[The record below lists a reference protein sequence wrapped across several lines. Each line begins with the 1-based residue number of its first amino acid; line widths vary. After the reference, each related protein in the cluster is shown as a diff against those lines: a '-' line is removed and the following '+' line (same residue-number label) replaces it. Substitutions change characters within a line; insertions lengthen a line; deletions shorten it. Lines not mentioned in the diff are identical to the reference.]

1 MLFNS
6 IGLFADTAV
15 AVEKSAVQI
24 VPDTLLFSFIIFG
37 VLLAV
42 LYKFAWGPIVE
53 GLELREKKMADDIE
67 GARAANEKAQAQL
80 AEYEAKIAGAESEA
94 AALIAEAKTD
104 ALTAKD
110 KIMADA
116 SEEAQRT
123 KDRALA
129 DIEAAKNAA
138 VRDLAESSVDSAV
151 SLAGSIVGRSLDK
164 KDHKDLIEKSISQ
177 FNAG

>member
-1 MLFNS
+1 MFLNS
-6 IGLFADTAV
+6 LGLLADTG
-15 AVEKSAVQI
+15 VEKSAVQL

-67 GARAANEKAQAQL
+67 GARTANEKAQAQL
-80 AEYEAKIAGAESEA
+80 AEYEAKIASAESEA
-94 AALIAEAKTD
+94 AALIAEAKND
-104 ALTAKD
+104 ALAAKD

>member
-1 MLFNS
+1 MQLTSFG
-6 IGLFADTAV
+6 IVLADA
-15 AVEKSAVQI
+15 AVEKSAVQV

-37 VLLAV
+37 VLLAI
-42 LYKFAWGPIVE
+42 LYKFAWGPISE
-53 GLELREKKMADDIE
+53 GLELREKKMAEEIE
-67 GARAANEKAQAQL
+67 GAKAANAEAQSTL
-80 AEYEAKIAGAESEA
+80 ASYNEKIAGAESEA
-94 AALIAEAKTD
+94 AELIAEAKND
-104 ALTAKD
+104 AIVAKD

-116 SEEAQRT
+116 SDEAQRT

-164 KDHKDLIEKSISQ
+164 KDHKDLIEKSIGQ

>member
-1 MLFNS
+1 MHLTSFG
-6 IGLFADTAV
+6 IVLADA

-37 VLLAV
+37 VLLAL

-53 GLELREKKMADDIE
+53 GLELREKNMADDIE
-67 GARAANEKAQAQL
+67 GARLANEKAQSQL
-80 AEYEAKIAGAESEA
+80 EAYEAQIAGAQSEA
-94 AALIAEAKTD
+94 AALIAEAKND
-104 ALTAKD
+104 ALAAKD
-110 KIMADA
+110 KIMSEA
-116 SEEAQRT
+116 SDEAQRT

-151 SLAGSIVGRSLDK
+151 SLAGSIVGRSLNK
-164 KDHKDLIEKSISQ
+164 GDHKDLIEKSIGQ

>member
-1 MLFNS
+1 MFLSMN
-6 IGLFADTAV
+6 GLIASTAKPVFEV
-15 AVEKSAVQI
+15 A
-24 VPDTLLFSFIIFG
+24 PDTLLFSFIIFG

-53 GLELREKKMADDIE
+53 GLELREKKMIDDIE
-67 GARAANEKAQAQL
+67 GARAAKERATAQL

-94 AALIAEAKTD
+94 AALIAEAKND

-138 VRDLAESSVDSAV
+138 VSDLAESSVDSAV

-164 KDHKDLIEKSISQ
+164 KDHKDLIEKSIGQ

>member
-1 MLFNS
+1 MQLTSFG
-6 IGLFADTAV
+6 ILFASS
-15 AVEKSAVQI
+15 AVEKSAVQV

-42 LYKFAWGPIVE
+42 LYKFAWGPIAE
-53 GLELREKKMADDIE
+53 GLELREKKLADEIE
-67 GARAANEKAQAQL
+67 GAKAANAEAQTNL
-80 AEYEAKIAGAESEA
+80 ASYSEKIAGAEAEA
-94 AALIAEAKTD
+94 AALIAEAKND
-104 ALTAKD
+104 ALAAKD

-116 SEEAQRT
+116 SDEAQRT

-164 KDHKDLIEKSISQ
+164 KDHKDLIEKSIGQ

>member
-1 MLFNS
+1 MLLTSFE
-6 IGLFADTAV
+6 GLLASGGAKPPLQL
-15 AVEKSAVQI
+15 A
-24 VPDTLLFSFIIFG
+24 PDTLLFSFIIFG

-67 GARAANEKAQAQL
+67 GARSANEKAQAQL

-94 AALIAEAKTD
+94 AALIAEAKND
-104 ALTAKD
+104 AIIAKD

-116 SEEAQRT
+116 SDEAQRT

>member
-1 MLFNS
+1 MNENKS
-6 IGLFADTAV
+6 VSGANCNGGFAPPEA
-15 AVEKSAVQI
+15 SN
-24 VPDTLLFSFIIFG
+24 PS
-37 VLLAV
+37 
-42 LYKFAWGPIVE
+42 
-53 GLELREKKMADDIE
+53 
-67 GARAANEKAQAQL
+67 N
-80 AEYEAKIAGAESEA
+80 EAKIAGAESEA
-94 AALIAEAKTD
+94 AALIAEAKND
-104 ALTAKD
+104 ALAAKD

>member
-1 MLFNS
+1 
-6 IGLFADTAV
+6 
-15 AVEKSAVQI
+15 
-24 VPDTLLFSFIIFG
+24 
-37 VLLAV
+37 
-42 LYKFAWGPIVE
+42 
-53 GLELREKKMADDIE
+53 MAAYD
-67 GARAANEKAQAQL
+67 
-80 AEYEAKIAGAESEA
+80 AKIAGAESEA
-94 AALIAEAKTD
+94 AALIAEAKND
-104 ALTAKD
+104 ALAAKD

-116 SEEAQRT
+116 SQEAQRT

>member
-1 MLFNS
+1 MFLNS
-6 IGLFADTAV
+6 IGLLAQAN
-15 AVEKSAVQI
+15 VEKSAVQL

-53 GLELREKKMADDIE
+53 GLELREKKMIDDIE
-67 GARAANEKAQAQL
+67 EARAAKERAQTQL
-80 AEYEAKIAGAESEA
+80 AEYEAKLAGAESEA
-94 AALIAEAKTD
+94 AALIAEAKDD
-104 ALTAKD
+104 ALAAKD

>member
-1 MLFNS
+1 MLLTSFE
-6 IGLFADTAV
+6 GLLASGGAKPPLQL
-15 AVEKSAVQI
+15 A
-24 VPDTLLFSFIIFG
+24 PDTLLFSFIIFG

-67 GARAANEKAQAQL
+67 GARTANEKAQAQL
-80 AEYEAKIAGAESEA
+80 AAYDAKIAGAESEA
-94 AALIAEAKTD
+94 AALIAEAKND
-104 ALTAKD
+104 ALAAKD

>member
-1 MLFNS
+1 MFLS
-6 IGLFADTAV
+6 MIGIV
-15 AVEKSAVQI
+15 ASGAKPVFQVA
-24 VPDTLLFSFIIFG
+24 PDTLLFTFIIFG

-53 GLELREKKMADDIE
+53 GLELREKRMADDIE

-80 AEYEAKIAGAESEA
+80 AAYEAKIAGAESEA

-164 KDHKDLIEKSISQ
+164 KDHKDLIEKSIGQ

>member
-1 MLFNS
+1 MFLNS
-6 IGLFADTAV
+6 FGLLADAS
-15 AVEKSAVQI
+15 VEKSAVQL

-67 GARAANEKAQAQL
+67 GARTANEKAQAQL

-94 AALIAEAKTD
+94 AALIAEAKND
-104 ALTAKD
+104 ALAAKD

-116 SEEAQRT
+116 SQEAQRT
-123 KDRALA
+123 VFCALA

>member
-1 MLFNS
+1 MHLTSFG
-6 IGLFADTAV
+6 IVLADA

-37 VLLAV
+37 VLLAI

-67 GARAANEKAQAQL
+67 GARLANEKAQSQL
-80 AEYEAKIAGAESEA
+80 QAYEAKIAGAESEA
-94 AALIAEAKTD
+94 AALIAEAKND
-104 ALTAKD
+104 ALAAKD
-110 KIMADA
+110 KIMTEA
-116 SEEAQRT
+116 SDEAQRT

-138 VRDLAESSVDSAV
+138 VRDLAETSVDSAV

-164 KDHKDLIEKSISQ
+164 SDHKDLIEKSIGQ

>member
-1 MLFNS
+1 MLLTSFV
-6 IGLFADTAV
+6 GLLGSGDAKPPLQLA
-15 AVEKSAVQI
+15 
-24 VPDTLLFSFIIFG
+24 PDTLLFSFIIFG

-164 KDHKDLIEKSISQ
+164 KDHNDLIEKSISQ

>member
-1 MLFNS
+1 MLLTSFE
-6 IGLFADTAV
+6 GLLASGGAKPPLQL
-15 AVEKSAVQI
+15 A
-24 VPDTLLFSFIIFG
+24 PDTLLFSFIIFG

-67 GARAANEKAQAQL
+67 GARTANEKAQAQL

-94 AALIAEAKTD
+94 AALIAEAKND
-104 ALTAKD
+104 ALAAKD

-138 VRDLAESSVDSAV
+138 VRDL
-151 SLAGSIVGRSLDK
+151 SLI
-164 KDHKDLIEKSISQ
+164 HI
-177 FNAG
+177 

>member
-1 MLFNS
+1 MFFNS
-6 IGLFADTAV
+6 IGLLADV
-15 AVEKSAVQI
+15 AVEKSPVQI

-42 LYKFAWGPIVE
+42 LYKFAWGPIVT

-67 GARAANEKAQAQL
+67 AARAAKERAQTQL
-80 AEYEAKIAGAESEA
+80 ADYEAKIAGAESEA
-94 AALIAEAKTD
+94 AALIAEAKAD
-104 ALTAKD
+104 AITAKD

>member
-1 MLFNS
+1 MFLSQNGIIASNAKPVFE
-6 IGLFADTAV
+6 V
-15 AVEKSAVQI
+15 A
-24 VPDTLLFSFIIFG
+24 PDTLLFSFIIFG

-67 GARAANEKAQAQL
+67 GARTANEKAQAQL

-94 AALIAEAKTD
+94 AALIAEAKND
-104 ALTAKD
+104 ALAAKD

-116 SEEAQRT
+116 SQEAQRT

-138 VRDLAESSVDSAV
+138 VRDVAESSVDSAV

-164 KDHKDLIEKSISQ
+164 KDHTDLIEKSISQ

>member
-1 MLFNS
+1 MFLNS
-6 IGLFADTAV
+6 IGLLADA
-15 AVEKSAVQI
+15 AVEKSAVQL
-24 VPDTLLFSFIIFG
+24 VPDTLLFSFVIFG
-37 VLLAV
+37 VLLAI
-42 LYKFAWGPIVE
+42 LYKFAWGPIAE

-67 GARAANEKAQAQL
+67 GARSANEKAQAQL
-80 AEYEAKIAGAESEA
+80 EAYEAKIAGADSEA
-94 AALIAEAKTD
+94 AALIAEAKND
-104 ALTAKD
+104 ALAAKD

-116 SEEAQRT
+116 SDEAQRT

-164 KDHKDLIEKSISQ
+164 KDHKELIEKSISQ

>member
-1 MLFNS
+1 MFLSSF
-6 IGLFADTAV
+6 GLLADTAV
-15 AVEKSAVQI
+15 EKSPVQL

-80 AEYEAKIAGAESEA
+80 AAYDAKIAGAESEV
-94 AALIAEAKTD
+94 AALIAEAKND
-104 ALTAKD
+104 ALAAKD

-116 SEEAQRT
+116 SQEAQRT